1 MVEATEG
8 LRILQVNTEDRGGG
22 AANVAW
28 GLFRGYRA
36 RGHNAWL
43 AVGRRRSQDPNV
55 FELPNQ
61 QSRHWWA
68 RRGREQSRRLLL
80 SAERGAW
87 RLGKLVGMLSEPR
100 RELERFRGREDFD
113 FPATRK
119 LLGLPPS
126 PPDVLHCHNLHGGY
140 FDLRILPALS
150 HRVPLVLTLHD
161 AWVLSGHCAHSFE
174 CDRWRTGCGKC
185 PDLGIPPSIPRDGTA
200 YNWRRKRDIYSRSR
214 VFVCTPSR
222 WLMQKVEQSMLKP
235 LVSRVIPYGVD
246 LAVFRPGNRE
256 DARRQL
262 KLPADA
268 LILLFAVAGEAR
280 TKVWK
285 DYNTLEAAIRTVA
298 ARYYQRRV
306 IFLCLGSAEKTEM
319 IGNAEARFIPYQHD
333 PSIVAT
339 YYRAADI
346 YVHAAKADTFPN
358 VILEALACGTPV
370 VASAV
375 GGIPEQVEDGITG
388 FLAPAGDPS
397 AMANCID
404 QLFKD
409 EILRRRMS
417 AAAADSAQ
425 RRFDLNRQVDQYL
438 KFYVETIASHSL
450 IEQKS
455 GMNST
460 DARINVCRQE

>member
-1 MVEATEG
+1 MVEAAEG

-36 RGHNAWL
+36 RGHEAWM
-43 AVGRRRSQDPNV
+43 AVGRRRFQDPNV
-55 FELPNQ
+55 FELPNE
-61 QSRHWWA
+61 QSRNWWA
-68 RRGREQSRRLLL
+68 RLGREQSRRLFSS
-80 SAERGAW
+80 SARGAW
-87 RLGKLVGMLSEPR
+87 RLGKTMGLLSEPL
-100 RELERFRGREDFD
+100 RELERFCGREDFD

-119 LLGLPPS
+119 LLELTPN

-140 FDLRILPALS
+140 FDLRMLPALS
-150 HRVPLVLTLHD
+150 NMLPLVWTLHD
-161 AWVLSGHCAHSFE
+161 AWAVSGHCAHSFD
-174 CDRWRTGCGKC
+174 CDRWQTGCGKC

-200 YNWRRKRDIYSRSR
+200 YNWRRKGDIYGRSR
-214 VFVCTPSR
+214 VFVVTPSR
-222 WLMQKVEQSMLKP
+222 WLMEKVERSMLRP
-235 LVSRVIPYGVD
+235 LASRVIPYGID

-256 DARRQL
+256 EARRQL

-268 LILLFAVAGEAR
+268 LILVFAVAGEAR
-280 TKVWK
+280 TKVWR
-285 DYNTLEAAIRTVA
+285 DYHTLEAAIRTVST
-298 ARYYQRRV
+298 RYYDRRV

-333 PSIVAT
+333 QTIVAT

-388 FLAPAGDPS
+388 FLAAAGDPG

-404 QLFKD
+404 QVFKD

-417 AAAADSAQ
+417 AAAADSAH

-438 KFYVETIASHSL
+438 KVYGEAITSHQL
-450 IEQKS
+450 IDQKK

-460 DARINVCRQE
+460 EVRINAS